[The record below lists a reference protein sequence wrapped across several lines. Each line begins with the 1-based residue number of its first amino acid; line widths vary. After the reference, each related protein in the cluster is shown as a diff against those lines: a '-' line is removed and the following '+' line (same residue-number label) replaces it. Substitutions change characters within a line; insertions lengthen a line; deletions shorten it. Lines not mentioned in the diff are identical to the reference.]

1 MKKIGLVMIGII
13 AAVILL
19 SNLGSLL
26 GMILSVGVLYLAI
39 KKFIKADATTG
50 KVIWG
55 LIGFIGLSTAVANM
69 PAILGILA
77 IYILYVVYRNV
88 EWMNKW
94 KMDDDSLGS
103 LMATIKEADDAESG
117 AKQWIEENQ
126 ELVSE
131 WTE

>member
-77 IYILYVVYRNV
+77 IYILYVVYR
-88 EWMNKW
+88 KW
-94 KMDDDSLGS
+94 NELGEKKDDNDPFPHF
-103 LMATIKEADDAESG
+103 E
-117 AKQWIEENQ
+117 KQWD
-126 ELVSE
+126 ELKKS
-131 WTE
+131 